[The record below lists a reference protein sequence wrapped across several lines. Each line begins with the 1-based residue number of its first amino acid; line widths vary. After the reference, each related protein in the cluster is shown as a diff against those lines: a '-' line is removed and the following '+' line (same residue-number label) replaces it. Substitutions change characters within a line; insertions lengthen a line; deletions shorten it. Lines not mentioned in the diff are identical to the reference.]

1 MSLVHWCI
9 IRLGGAK
16 NGSEKTF
23 NIGPDFIKNLV
34 MLITALIA
42 FATWLSTTIA
52 TPVQLN
58 YLKSDIELHKAANI
72 AQFQEGK
79 LKDAQLSEKVDLIY
93 ADTRDIK
100 NILMSQQTNHRDN
113 DRR

>member
-1 MSLVHWCI
+1 MSLAHWAI
-9 IRLGGAK
+9 IKLGGFK
-16 NGSEKTF
+16 NGSDKTF

-34 MLITALIA
+34 MLVTALIA

-52 TPVQLN
+52 APVQIN
-58 YLKSDIELHKAANI
+58 YLKGDMEMHKASNV
-72 AQFQEGK
+72 AQFQEVK
-79 LKDAQLSEKVDLIY
+79 LKSAQMSEKVDLIY

-100 NILMSQQTNHRDN
+100 NILMSNQTNYRAN